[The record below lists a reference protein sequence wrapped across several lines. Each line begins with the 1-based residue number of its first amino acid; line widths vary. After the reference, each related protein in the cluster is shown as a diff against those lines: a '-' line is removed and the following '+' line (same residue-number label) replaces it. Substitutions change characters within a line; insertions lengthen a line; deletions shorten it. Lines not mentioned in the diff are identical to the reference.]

1 MKKKIAI
8 LGSTG
13 SIGQSILKIIA
24 RDKNNFKIELV
35 TANKNYKEILNQAK
49 KYNIKNIIITD
60 KKYFHIAKLKINK
73 KKLIFIIILIV

>member
-49 KYNIKNIIITD
+49 EYNIKNII
-60 KKYFHIAKLKINK
+60 LSV
-73 KKLIFIIILIV
+73 III